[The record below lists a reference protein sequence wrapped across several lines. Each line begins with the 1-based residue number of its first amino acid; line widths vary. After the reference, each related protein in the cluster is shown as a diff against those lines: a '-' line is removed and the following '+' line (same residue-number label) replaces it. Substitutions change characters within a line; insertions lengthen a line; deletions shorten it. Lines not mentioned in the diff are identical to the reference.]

1 MQFFLAALVAA
12 FFAAFYCKRMVGG
25 TSALTFKGFLL
36 LNSGLFNISPC
47 FVQSLVHTLAQTG
60 SSLKRRWRNRT
71 LQQRCVCVGAW
82 DGCTSFTL
90 FLWHSNSCLKSGPS
104 DQDTLEACLQPL
116 RFVSQT
122 ELCAAD
128 SMLSR
133 VGSLSINI
141 ETTGRAKT
149 TAACVHAQQ
158 FIHIS
163 DEAPAEHPSLHC
175 GLGEKAPP
183 CLSPQYSLL
192 CWNWNFD
199 SCPVLLLIHMCIQTS
214 TPKPI
219 LHTLASWKLVGRQ
232 SAGEQQIY

>member
-12 FFAAFYCKRMVGG
+12 FFAVFCCKRMVGG

-47 FVQSLVHTLAQTG
+47 FVQSLVHTLAQTD

-71 LQQRCVCVGAW
+71 LQQRCDCVGAR

-116 RFVSQT
+116 CVANWVVCCWFHV
-122 ELCAAD
+122 
-128 SMLSR
+128 
-133 VGSLSINI
+133 V
-141 ETTGRAKT
+141 TTGRAKT
-149 TAACVHAQQ
+149 AAACVHAQQ
-158 FIHIS
+158 FIHIL

-183 CLSPQYSLL
+183 CLSPQYLLL

-199 SCPVLLLIHMCIQTS
+199 SGPVLLLIHMCIQTS